1 MLIESMSLRSKSGV
15 SASRRT
21 PCCLSSRRLTK
32 SRSRSSSGSDTASPP
47 GLQAIRHHATVVFA
61 DIRRR
66 LGAVEIHRVEVL
78 WIAELLGEVLQHA
91 EDADHQR
98 IPGLFRRADQ
108 QLKCGLPGDGGL
120 GIVAR
125 LPGRIELA
133 QSVVALVDDLR
144 EAVGAGGPGDEMD
157 DPARLKLVQK
167 VVDEGGGESGSSWR
181 RPALTNGR

>member
-15 SASRRT
+15 SASTWT
-21 PCCLSSRRLTK
+21 PCCLSSRRLTN
-32 SRSRSSSGSDTASPP
+32 SRSRSSPGSDTASPP
-47 GLQAIRHHATVVFA
+47 RLQAIRHHATVVFA

-66 LGAVEIHRVEVL
+66 LGAVEIRRVEVL

-108 QLKCGLPGDGGL
+108 QLKCGLRGEGGL
-120 GIVAR
+120 GIGAR
-125 LPGRIELA
+125 LPHRSELA
-133 QSVVALVDDLR
+133 QPVVALVDDLR

-157 DPARLKLVQK
+157 APARLTLVQK
-167 VVDEGGGESGSSWR
+167 VARVGRGR
-181 RPALTNGR
+181 RT

>member
-21 PCCLSSRRLTK
+21 PCCLSSRRRTK
-32 SRSRSSSGSDTASPP
+32 SRSRSSSGLDTASPP
-47 GLQAIRHHATVVFA
+47 GLQAIGHYATVVFG

-66 LGAVEIHRVEVL
+66 VEGVESHRVEVL

-108 QLKCGLPGDGGL
+108 QLKCGFP
-120 GIVAR
+120 
-125 LPGRIELA
+125 
-133 QSVVALVDDLR
+133 
-144 EAVGAGGPGDEMD
+144 GAGGVGVWAAPPG
-157 DPARLKLVQK
+157 RV
-167 VVDEGGGESGSSWR
+167 
-181 RPALTNGR
+181 